1 MTTLKHTPV
10 NATRVQQLEAALM
23 EILAESLHRGF
34 HGKAALEWAV
44 QDGTIQNIRRVVERV
59 EK

>member
-1 MTTLKHTPV
+1 MTTLIETPV
-10 NATRVQQLEAALM
+10 NATKVGQLEAILAQ
-23 EILAESLHRGF
+23 ILAESLRRGF
-34 HGKAALEWAV
+34 HGKATLEWAV

>member
-1 MTTLKHTPV
+1 MTTLSHTTV
-10 NATRVQQLEAALM
+10 NQTKVNQLEAALA
-23 EILAESLHRGF
+23 EALAESLRRGF